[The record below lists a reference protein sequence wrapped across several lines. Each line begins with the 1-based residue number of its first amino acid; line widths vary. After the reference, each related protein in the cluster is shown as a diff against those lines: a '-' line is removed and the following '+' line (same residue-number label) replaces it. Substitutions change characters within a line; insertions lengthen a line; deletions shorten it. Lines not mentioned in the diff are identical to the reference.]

1 MPYIP
6 EAHKQFNLLPM
17 RTEQGGE
24 VFVYPEEWI
33 NEIKELTKE
42 NIIPSGYN
50 SYEEYYTMLD
60 TLIDKYVDNQK
71 VHKLLRDVKEDMQEA
86 NQKENWSVVRYIGE
100 NEEDLFGLVKGQC
113 YYWPTYEDGEFLGI
127 IDGEEFSNYAYDP
140 VPEEWEIV
148 CDPTGMAK
156 DVLYPPEWKAAHK
169 FCSNHKPELE
179 KDSVCGCFCC
189 LEIFHPSEITEWII
203 EDTKI
208 DWRGTA
214 ICPYCSVDSVIGESS
229 GYPITK
235 EFLEKMQEYW
245 F

>member
-6 EAHKQFNLLPM
+6 DTHKQFNVLPM
-17 RTEQGGE
+17 CTERGGE
-24 VFVYPEEWI
+24 VFVYPEDDV
-33 NEIKELTKE
+33 NEVGELTKE
-42 NIIPSGYN
+42 NIVPYGYD

-60 TLIDKYVDNQK
+60 ALIDKYIDN
-71 VHKLLRDVKEDMQEA
+71 RDIQQLILNVKEYMLKV
-86 NQKENWSVVRYIGE
+86 NQKEKWSIVRYTGKSE
-100 NEEDLFGLVKGQC
+100 DDLFGLISGQC
-113 YYWPTYEDGEFLGI
+113 YYWPTDQGEFLGI

-140 VPEEWEIV
+140 IANEWEIM
-148 CDPTGMAK
+148 CDPTGMAQRT
-156 DVLYPPEWKAAHK
+156 LYPPDEITAHK

-189 LEIFHPSEITEWII
+189 LEIFDPNEITEWII
-203 EDTKI
+203 EDTAI

-235 EFLEKMQEYW
+235 EFLGKMNKHW